1 MSGQVQIKDYNH
13 LTSLDKY
20 QKKLECQV
28 KDWYMQEHFA
38 IKTNYNETEALQ
50 AYLYTDL
57 YSTSLKD
64 CELYDFVDKSIRGA
78 LGDEN
83 IDIVD
88 LKTMQVKYR
97 DINNYY
103 YSAANYEEVQF

>member
-1 MSGQVQIKDYNH
+1 MSGQVQIKDYNQYT
-13 LTSLDKY
+13 LLDKY

-38 IKTNYNETEALQ
+38 VKTNYNETEALQ
-50 AYLYTDL
+50 AYLFSDL
-57 YSTSLKD
+57 YSTKN
-64 CELYDFVDKSIRGA
+64 CELQMFISKSIRGE
-78 LGDEN
+78 LGCEN

-103 YSAANYEEVQF
+103 YSVANYEKLDF